1 MARNHC
7 YTLVPKVKVVKM
19 AINGLDYAV
28 RKKLVNKQFLDLSQ
42 LDDKVRQVDELRREI
57 RKEKVAFVDYVEL
70 DERESDPKGSDVHVA
85 ELRSGLSYVCTSLK
99 PVKRK
104 EKANGSKPY
113 SFNITKI
120 KQIFDILLKD
130 KQIVIPD

>member
-1 MARNHC
+1 MQ
-7 YTLVPKVKVVKM
+7 
-19 AINGLDYAV
+19 
-28 RKKLVNKQFLDLSQ
+28 RKNY
-42 LDDKVRQVDELRREI
+42 I

-85 ELRSGLSYVCTSLK
+85 ELKSGLSYVCTSLK

-130 KQIVIPD
+130 KQIVIPDWKKLPYLNELKGQKACQLHQMMGHITNNSVCFKDLI